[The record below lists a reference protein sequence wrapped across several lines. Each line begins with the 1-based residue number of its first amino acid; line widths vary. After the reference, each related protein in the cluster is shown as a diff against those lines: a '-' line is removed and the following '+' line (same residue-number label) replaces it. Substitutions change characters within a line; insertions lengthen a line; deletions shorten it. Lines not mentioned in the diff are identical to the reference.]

1 MAFSFAFFVYVV
13 STPVETLETM
23 CETWR
28 RHTEA
33 TEAMTTTEAHRH
45 RGDHDRGD
53 HHTEA
58 VETLEA
64 VEVKRHHT
72 EATST
77 TTTEEATEAETFCVN
92 QRRPRPRRPPHQY
105 KGGRGTGEGTRRHQC
120 HHRGHHH
127 HRHQ

>member
-23 CETWR
+23 CETWK

-64 VEVKRHHT
+64 VEAKHHHT

-77 TTTEEATEAETFCVN
+77 TTTEEATEAETFA
-92 QRRPRPRRPPHQY
+92 
-105 KGGRGTGEGTRRHQC
+105 
-120 HHRGHHH
+120 
-127 HRHQ
+127 